1 MTTFYKGGQ
10 GLVEVGNEVALSLFI
25 NRPSL
30 IDNIKINVVAKISK
44 KEIYVFNSLNQV
56 QPMF

>member
-30 IDNIKINVVAKISK
+30 IDNIKINVVAKKSK